1 MTAVRGGIFMKKE
14 RRASGFIKV
23 LAIVIAVT
31 ATLMAASAVFIC
43 VFSAR
48 HVDSERDE
56 LLFQAAKSGNITT
69 FFAVVNGEETQ
80 IGELS
85 LADGKKTW
93 YPEEEIPE
101 TLKKAFVSAE
111 DRRFYSHGGFDVKRL
126 AGAALGYITGRSSYG
141 GSTIT
146 QQVIKNISGDSER
159 TVNRKLSEI
168 IRAVRLERRHTKSE
182 ILEVYMNIV
191 PLGENAV
198 GVGRAAYIYFGK
210 EPAELTLAEAA
221 TLVGITNAPTKYNP
235 YINPEECVKKRN
247 TVLYTMLDCGEIT
260 EEEYN
265 SACEVPLTLSERGE
279 HGYKVNSWFIETV
292 CTDIV
297 RDLMS
302 RRGMSEGAARTL
314 LECGGLKIITTE
326 NPEVQEI
333 LEKFFTDERNLP
345 DEISN
350 GLQIAMS
357 VSDSSTGELVGII
370 GQCGVK
376 GGNKLANH
384 AIIPHTPGSSLKP
397 LALYAPLIDS
407 RRISVAEVFDDVP
420 QSFTAASMTPY
431 PHNSPDVYDGLIT
444 VRDALAKSKNTVAL
458 KLSQLRGLPQI
469 YRDLNNDF
477 GFTTLV
483 NEKQDSNGRKLTD
496 IAAAP
501 LALGQLTDGL
511 PLRELTHAYTVF
523 PGDGSIGGDI
533 SYYSVSDLD
542 GNILLENKPAKK
554 RIYSEEAARVMC
566 QALSGV
572 TEFGTAAGVRLKY
585 SVDTAGKTGT
595 SGGDL
600 DRLFIGFT
608 PYYTAGIWC
617 GYAGEREPRSLGRL
631 SRSHVALWDDVMCSL
646 HNMAIGDSAPRC
658 FSTDG
663 LVHAEFCR
671 DSGKRCTLSCA
682 LDPRG
687 ERAEDGYFIPGT
699 EPTEECDTHITVLY
713 DTLTS
718 AIACPCCPD
727 EYLVPISL
735 VKVPERKFPCEITVT
750 DAEYAYY
757 VLPDGAK
764 AGDSYDIPY
773 YIYTIPDGVYVGR
786 GKRKKQY
793 NSYCYIHSDG
803 YSEHE
808 E

>member
-1 MTAVRGGIFMKKE
+1 MTAIRGGIFMKKE
-14 RRASGFIKV
+14 RRASGFVKV
-23 LAIVIAVT
+23 LAIVITVSAVLT
-31 ATLMAASAVFIC
+31 AASAAFIC
-43 VFSAR
+43 IFSAR
-48 HVDSERDE
+48 HVDSEKDE
-56 LLFQAAKSGNITT
+56 LLFQTAKSGNITT
-69 FFAVVNGEETQ
+69 FYAIVDGEERH

-93 YPEEEIPE
+93 YSDDEIPK

-126 AGAALGYITGRSSYG
+126 AGAALGYITGRASYG

-191 PLGENAV
+191 PLGENTV
-198 GVGRAAYIYFGK
+198 GVGRGAYVYFGK

-235 YINPEECVKKRN
+235 YINPEACVKKRN

-265 SACEVPLTLSERGE
+265 TACETPLTLSERGE

-292 CTDIV
+292 CADII
-297 RDLMS
+297 RDLIL
-302 RRGMSEGAARTL
+302 RERMSEGAARTL
-314 LECGGLKIITTE
+314 LECGGLKVITTE
-326 NPEVQEI
+326 KPEVQET
-333 LEKFFTDERNLP
+333 LEKIFTDEENLP
-345 DEISN
+345 DEVRD

-357 VSDSSTGELVGII
+357 VSDSCTGELVGII

-376 GGNKLANH
+376 GGNKLTNH
-384 AIIPHTPGSSLKP
+384 AMIPHTPGSSLKP

-420 QSFTAASMTPY
+420 ETFTGESMTPY

-444 VRDALAKSKNTVAL
+444 VRDALAKSKNTVAI
-458 KLSQLRGLPQI
+458 KLSKMRGLKPI
-469 YRDLNNDF
+469 YNDLIENF

-483 NEKQDSNGRKLTD
+483 NEKYDGNGRRLTD
-496 IAAAP
+496 IATAP

-523 PGDGSIGGDI
+523 PGDGLIGGDI
-533 SYYSVSDLD
+533 SYYSVSDFA
-542 GNILLENKPAKK
+542 GNILLENKVSNKQ
-554 RIYSEEAARVMC
+554 IYSKESARVMC

-600 DRLFIGFT
+600 DRLFVGFT

-617 GYAGEREPRSLGRL
+617 GYSGGHEPRSLGKL

-646 HNMAIGDSAPRC
+646 HDTVIDDSAPRS

-671 DSGKRCTLSCA
+671 DSGKMCTVSCA

-687 ERAEDGYFIPGT
+687 ERTEDGYFIPGT
-699 EPTEECDTHITVLY
+699 EPTDECDAHITVLY

-735 VKVPERKFPCEITVT
+735 VKVPERKFPCEIIVT
-750 DAEYAYY
+750 DAEYAYHD
-757 VLPDGAK
+757 LPDDVK

-803 YSEHE
+803 YSEYE